1 LADERREV
9 PSEKK
14 RLRSII
20 ERMADGVVIV
30 DSGGIIRFAN
40 PAAERLFGRPM
51 SDLIDRDLGFPLVG
65 SEAAEV
71 DVVRPNQQTVT
82 AELRSVEID
91 WEDSS
96 AHLISLRDITD
107 RRRAEERTAQLNRER
122 VARVEAE
129 AANQAKSE
137 FLALMSH
144 ELRTPLNAIIGYSE
158 LLDLE
163 IKGALSA
170 DQRRSIT
177 RIEASA
183 RHLLGLV
190 NEILDLAKVEA
201 GRLSLNRGIG
211 RPRRTVESALDL
223 IRPAAARRGISL
235 QANGPDGGSIG
246 YEGDVDRVKQIIINL
261 LNNALKF
268 TDAGGTVTVTWG
280 VSSRPDEETPLTGRG
295 PWCYLRVSDT
305 GIGIPPEKLSTI
317 FDPFVQVEGGRTRTK
332 EGSGLGLTISRRLAR
347 LMKGDLCVRS
357 EPGKGSVFTLWLPD
371 ASTAVKRE
379 TKWRADS
386 PESATRLLGLGD
398 VARIL
403 DREFDTLLEAFVN
416 RLHEDGIVEE
426 SQRLRRY
433 QLTDHLGTY
442 VADIAAMLEAIE
454 GARGE
459 PSVVVS
465 DAAKIQFLIAECHG
479 RHRAQLNWTANAL
492 MREWTI
498 LREETE
504 RIVRRNAR
512 GVPEEGMAE
521 ALSIIGRVFEDGA
534 EASARAFNQMTGR
547 AAGPGL
553 IRPVPAQESN
563 AALK

>member
-1 LADERREV
+1 
-9 PSEKK
+9 
-14 RLRSII
+14 
-20 ERMADGVVIV
+20 MADGVVIV

-51 SDLIDRDLGFPLVG
+51 SDLIDRDLGFPLVS

-91 WEDSS
+91 WEESS

-163 IKGALSA
+163 IKGALSE
-170 DQRRSIT
+170 DQRLSIT

-223 IRPAAARRGISL
+223 IRPAAARRGISH
-235 QANGPDGGSIG
+235 QANGPDGGSTG

-332 EGSGLGLTISRRLAR
+332 EGSGLGLTISRRAVELCGGVLTAR
-347 LMKGDLCVRS
+347 DL
-357 EPGKGSVFTLWLPD
+357 PGKRCVFTITLP
-371 ASTAVKRE
+371 K
-379 TKWRADS
+379 
-386 PESATRLLGLGD
+386 
-398 VARIL
+398 
-403 DREFDTLLEAFVN
+403 
-416 RLHEDGIVEE
+416 
-426 SQRLRRY
+426 
-433 QLTDHLGTY
+433 
-442 VADIAAMLEAIE
+442 AA
-454 GARGE
+454 
-459 PSVVVS
+459 
-465 DAAKIQFLIAECHG
+465 
-479 RHRAQLNWTANAL
+479 
-492 MREWTI
+492 
-498 LREETE
+498 
-504 RIVRRNAR
+504 
-512 GVPEEGMAE
+512 
-521 ALSIIGRVFEDGA
+521 
-534 EASARAFNQMTGR
+534 
-547 AAGPGL
+547 
-553 IRPVPAQESN
+553 
-563 AALK
+563 